1 MMQNNTTRGG
11 HLTPIQRNARVRAA
25 NRIKELLAVNNIE
38 HHVAERK
45 FAISSWMMSKI
56 RVNPEAV
63 ALPRLLEILKDIQE
77 YVGKPDAPDKV
88 AGEPTPLSEED
99 FEPAPKPAPVPVKA
113 RAGADPVK
121 LLTEAIEVH
130 RRTGMTP
137 LELLDYM
144 NAANRV
150 VEMMNRMNTT

>member
-1 MMQNNTTRGG
+1 
-11 HLTPIQRNARVRAA
+11 
-25 NRIKELLAVNNIE
+25 
-38 HHVAERK
+38 
-45 FAISSWMMSKI
+45 
-56 RVNPEAV
+56 
-63 ALPRLLEILKDIQE
+63 
-77 YVGKPDAPDKV
+77 
-88 AGEPTPLSEED
+88 
-99 FEPAPKPAPVPVKA
+99 VKA

-150 VEMMNRMNTT
+150 VEMMNRMNTA

>member
-1 MMQNNTTRGG
+1 MARNNSTRGG

-77 YVGKPDAPDKV
+77 YVGKVDTLNKSVD
-88 AGEPTPLSEED
+88 EPTPLSEDD
-99 FEPAPKPAPVPVKA
+99 FEPAPKPAPKPVKV
-113 RAGADPVK
+113 RAEADPVK
-121 LLTEAIEVH
+121 LLSEAIEVH
-130 RRTGMTP
+130 RRSGMTP

-150 VEMMNRMNTT
+150 VEMMNRMNTA